1 MKIFCTL
8 LTFAAIPAI
17 LSVNVMS
24 MIDGVDIKFN

>member
-1 MKIFCTL
+1 MKFLCTV
-8 LTFAAIPAI
+8 LTFAAIPAV